1 MILLPLPFT
10 PPSPGITGTR
20 DHTQLLYGW
29 WGCELKLDAFITSTL
44 LPSEQAHQFKR
55 VFPFDGPHGLSIHQ
69 LQTSFLSSNKHP
81 SRFLLEFLSWLPV
94 TTASVGVAG
103 RCSRSHGMTGNLIG
117 KQPRPLSIQDRFLAT
132 GSSPPAS
139 TI

>member
-10 PPSPGITGTR
+10 P
-20 DHTQLLYGW
+20 QAL
-29 WGCELKLDAFITSTL
+29 EL
-44 LPSEQAHQFKR
+44 QAHVTTHSSYMGGGDVNLSWMLLSQAHSYPLSKLTNSR

-69 LQTSFLSSNKHP
+69 LQTSSLSSNKHP
-81 SRFLLEFLSWLPV
+81 SRFLLEFLSWFPV

-103 RCSRSHGMTGNLIG
+103 RCSRSHRMTGNLIG